1 LTKAKNTKCRNYNCF
16 FLLGFSGNH
25 VFTPSTFDICDF
37 TLLCDM
43 RQYHGNQNC
52 FEPLVQ
58 SRGHGGGGVLTFTF
72 IGNQLFL
79 AIKNIFK
86 KFVLS
91 FLGAFCHRGML
102 EFFKSA

>member
-1 LTKAKNTKCRNYNCF
+1 MVIKIVPNPLSKA
-16 FLLGFSGNH
+16 G
-25 VFTPSTFDICDF
+25 
-37 TLLCDM
+37 DM
-43 RQYHGNQNC
+43 
-52 FEPLVQ
+52 
-58 SRGHGGGGVLTFTF
+58 GGGVLTFTF